1 MKNRIKQVRKSNNL
15 SMEKFGERIRIT
27 RSSVCKIENGEN
39 NPSEQTIKLICQEF
53 DINEEWLRTGQGEM
67 TYPKGRNQIVSE
79 FAADLIKEPESF
91 KTRLIESL
99 AKLDEKDWIE
109 LEKIFDKLTR
119 D

>member
-1 MKNRIKQVRKSNNL
+1 MNKRIKEIRRRAGLTQ
-15 SMEKFGERIRIT
+15 EEFGKRL
-27 RSSVCKIENGEN
+27 G
-39 NPSEQTIKLICQEF
+39 IKRNTVATYEIGRNQPIDAVISLICREF
-53 DINEEWLRTGQGEM
+53 NINEEWLRTGQGEM
-67 TYPKGRNQIVSE
+67 TYAKGRNQIVSE

>member
-1 MKNRIKQVRKSNNL
+1 MKNRIKKIRKDSKL
-15 SMEKFGERIRIT
+15 TMEQFGSKIGIT
-27 RSSVCKIENGEN
+27 KSSVSLLESGKNS
-39 NPSEQTIKLICQEF
+39 PSAQTIRLICQEF